1 MNTVYHSLQWLGFLC
16 LALFFCHC
24 GGDFT
29 GTETG
34 YPLPLFSRELAR
46 VGGEVIKED
55 EFRFRLLLELDK
67 FPKSFFKKQRTD
79 IRQDQSVLQSV
90 LDRVFTK
97 LIDDQ
102 IILSYGKK
110 IGIQM
115 SAEELESAFE
125 KKKLALGPKEMDS
138 LLSEK
143 KIPFR
148 RFRQIVEA
156 ELQVQYVLD
165 QALGPKIRVNLNE
178 VQQYYATHR
187 QEFAVPEQ
195 VRVRH
200 MVTDSLAKA
209 EEIHKRLVA
218 GENFAKLAVNHSLS
232 PDRAKGG
239 DLGFFARG
247 TFPKEFDESCFRL
260 EKGQISPIV
269 KSDYGYHV
277 FKLLDRKPAGIKE
290 LKDVTA
296 IIHQRLFEDRLAKHY
311 QEWMTLARRAIPVKV
326 HADNLKDFVL

>member
-1 MNTVYHSLQWLGFLC
+1 M
-16 LALFFCHC
+16 
-24 GGDFT
+24 
-29 GTETG
+29 
-34 YPLPLFSRELAR
+34 PLFSREMAR
-46 VGGEVIKED
+46 VGDVVIKED
-55 EFRFRLLLELDK
+55 ELRFRLALELDK
-67 FPKSFFKKQRTD
+67 FPKSFFKKQ
-79 IRQDQSVLQSV
+79 QANNGLDQSALQSV
-90 LDRVFTK
+90 LDRVFEK
-97 LIDDQ
+97 MIDDQ

-110 IGIQM
+110 MGIQM
-115 SAEELESAFE
+115 SVKELESAFE
-125 KKKLALGPKEMDS
+125 KKKLALGPKEIDS

-148 RFRQIVEA
+148 RFRQIIEV
-156 ELQVQYVLD
+156 ELQVQHVLD
-165 QALGPKIRVNLNE
+165 RALGQKIRVSLNE

-200 MVTDSLAKA
+200 VVTDSLAKA

-247 TFPKEFDESCFRL
+247 TFPKEFDEACFRL

-277 FKLLDRKPAGIKE
+277 FKLLDRRTAGIKE
-290 LKDVTA
+290 LKEVTA
-296 IIHQRLFEDRLAKHY
+296 LIHQRLFEERLAKHY
-311 QEWMTLARRAIPVKV
+311 QEWMTLARRAIPVNV
-326 HADNLKDFVL
+326 NATHLKDFVL

>member
-1 MNTVYHSLQWLGFLC
+1 MT
-16 LALFFCHC
+16 LFFCHC
-24 GGDFT
+24 GGEWI
-29 GTETG
+29 GEETNF
-34 YPLPLFSRELAR
+34 PLPLFSRELAR
-46 VGGEVIKED
+46 VGDVVIKED
-55 EFRFRLLLELDK
+55 ELRFRLSLELEK
-67 FPKSFFKKQRTD
+67 FPKSFFKKQQTD
-79 IRQDQSVLQSV
+79 DRQDQNALQSV

-110 IGIQM
+110 MGIRM
-115 SAEELESAFE
+115 SEKELASAFE
-125 KKKLALGPKEMDS
+125 KKKLELGPKEMDS

-148 RFRQIVEA
+148 RFRQIVDTQ
-156 ELQVQYVLD
+156 LQVQYVLD
-165 QALGPKIRVNLNE
+165 QALGQKIQVSLNE
-178 VQQYYATHR
+178 VQQYYAAHR

-296 IIHQRLFEDRLAKHY
+296 LIHQRLFEERLARQY
-311 QEWMTLARRAIPVKV
+311 QEWMKLARRAVPVKV
-326 HADNLKDFVL
+326 HADNLKDFAL